1 MHTRLTASL
10 LGVLLALS
18 TAACAARD
26 DIAPSAAG
34 PVRIGFITKFPG
46 DFYDTMASAARTYD
60 AQHND
65 VEITFR
71 QGTSGTD
78 DESQIGFIEAFTAQK
93 VNAIVITPASPNVQ
107 TALDKA
113 VAAGI
118 KVVLVDNDLPGWSG
132 KSTVVATNNLAG
144 GKLAGA
150 WLAEHLAAGANV
162 AVLQGRLGN
171 PSLDERVSGMKTGLA
186 GKAQVVAE
194 VVTDCDQA
202 KGRNATL
209 DILAEH
215 PDVAAIYGACG
226 PPALGALEAIK
237 ASGKKTAVMVV
248 GFDALAGEL
257 TAINAGQEAG
267 SVAQFPAR
275 MGTMGVQAAVDAA
288 RGKKLA
294 AKVDTGTE
302 MVTKANVGSFT

>member
-1 MHTRLTASL
+1 M
-10 LGVLLALS
+10 
-18 TAACAARD
+18 
-26 DIAPSAAG
+26 
-34 PVRIGFITKFPG
+34 
-46 DFYDTMASAARTYD
+46 
-60 AQHND
+60 
-65 VEITFR
+65 
-71 QGTSGTD
+71 
-78 DESQIGFIEAFTAQK
+78 
-93 VNAIVITPASPNVQ
+93 NAIVITPTSPNVL

-132 KSTVVATNNLAG
+132 KSTVVATDNLAG

-150 WLAEHLAAGANV
+150 WLAEHLPADANV

-186 GKAQVVAE
+186 GKAHVVAE

-226 PPALGALEAIK
+226 PPALGALEATR
-237 ASGKKTAVMVV
+237 STGKNPAVKVV
-248 GFDALAGEL
+248 GFDALPGEL
-257 TAINAGQEAG
+257 AAINAGEEAG

-275 MGTMGVQAAVDAA
+275 MGTMGVQGAVDAA
-288 RGKKLA
+288 RGKKVA

-302 MVTKANVGSFT
+302 MVTKANVGSFS